1 MSRSVTPL
9 LLALCLFATPAL
21 AEDEGSA
28 RDKADR
34 QQAEKLRAEAAAEF
48 ATIERDRL
56 RGEAECAK
64 KILVNR
70 CRDQLHE
77 ALVERRRAVREKE
90 IAASRLERAVKAREV
105 AAREAEREAGQ
116 PARAEQRL
124 RQAHETETSR
134 TAQQQDS
141 ARRQAEHNRRL
152 AEAPERAKA
161 EQANRAKRDAELANK
176 RKQDAEAAS
185 ARAAQA
191 KRDKERYEAKRREYE
206 AKRAAKESGQDRP
219 KKVAPRSAPMP

>member
-56 RGEAECAK
+56 SGEAECAK

-77 ALVERRRAVREKE
+77 ALVERRKAVREKE

-105 AAREAEREAGQ
+105 AAREAEREAGR
-116 PARAEQRL
+116 PARAEEQR
-124 RQAHETETSR
+124 RQARESETSR
-134 TAQQQDS
+134 TVQQQDS

-152 AEAPERAKA
+152 LEAPERAKA
-161 EQANRAKRDAELANK
+161 EQANRAKRDAELANR
-176 RKQDAEAAS
+176 RKQDAEEAS

-191 KRDKERYEAKRREYE
+191 KRDKEHYEAKRREYE
-206 AKRAAKESGQDRP
+206 AKRAAKESGQARP
-219 KKVAPRSAPMP
+219 EKAGPQSAPTP